1 MLINRNNYESF
12 FLLYVD
18 GELCASEMKM
28 VEDFAAANEDLGTE
42 LEMLKAVVL
51 PIDEIL
57 FEDKGELYKPI
68 PIDSILHEKL
78 LLKIDN
84 ELPENEAGSLNEL
97 IATDENVRGE
107 FSLLQRTKLDAAEKI
122 VFTDKQSLYRKER
135 DNVVVGR
142 FVRWAAAA
150 VLLGFGFYFG
160 ANLLSKK
167 KTDDGGGTMAKTDI
181 PTVNKKSGTVST
193 TTVADPQN
201 TAVVNTNPDAI
212 KNGTAVAPANTTVV
226 AQNDYT
232 NNKKSSDNQV
242 VPVAKDNN
250 ADPKNSTAQQDISP
264 VQRENNIAPVQK
276 INNDPAA
283 QTQIALVSPKHIKAQ
298 LPVDNTIVPLEDPYS
313 KYVALNDNDKSNTNK
328 ILYMDEDDVKRSK
341 VGGFFRKVKRFA
353 ERTAKVKTGNTLRIA
368 GFAIASK

>member
-42 LEMLKAVVL
+42 LEMLKAAVL
-51 PIDEIL
+51 PMDDIL

-84 ELPENEAGSLNEL
+84 ELPEVEAGSLNEL

-107 FSLLQRTKLDAAEKI
+107 FSLLQRTKLDASEKI
-122 VFTDKQSLYRKER
+122 VFADKHLLYRKER
-135 DNVVVGR
+135 DNVVIGR

-160 ANLLSKK
+160 ANMLNKK
-167 KTDDGGGTMAKTDI
+167 KVDEGSGTVAKTDI
-181 PTVNKKSGTVST
+181 PSVNKKAETTNIATVI
-193 TTVADPQN
+193 DPKN
-201 TAVVNTNPDAI
+201 TAAVNADTDAI
-212 KNGTAVAPANTTVV
+212 QNSSTVTPANTTVV
-226 AQNDYT
+226 AQNDHT
-232 NNKKSSDNQV
+232 ADNRKNGTQV
-242 VPVAKDNN
+242 TPVVKENI
-250 ADPKNSTAQQDISP
+250 DPKNERPQQD
-264 VQRENNIAPVQK
+264 VLAQAQRDNNITPAQK
-276 INNDPAA
+276 IDNTPSP
-283 QTQIALVSPKHIKAQ
+283 QIALVAPKEIKVQ

-313 KYVALNDNDKSNTNK
+313 KYVALNENDKTNNK
-328 ILYMDEDDVKRSK
+328 ILYMDEEDVKRSK
-341 VGGFFRKVKRFA
+341 VGGFFRKVKRLA

>member
-1 MLINRNNYESF
+1 LQTINRNNYESF

-18 GELCASEMKM
+18 GELCAPEMKM

-42 LEMLKAVVL
+42 LEMLKAAVL
-51 PIDEIL
+51 PMDEVL

-84 ELPENEAGSLNEL
+84 ELPEMEAGSLNEL
-97 IATDENVRGE
+97 IATDENVGGE

-122 VFTDKQSLYRKER
+122 VFADKHLLYRKER
-135 DNVVVGR
+135 DNVVIGR

-160 ANLLSKK
+160 ANMLNKK
-167 KTDDGGGTMAKTDI
+167 NVDNGSDPIAKTGI
-181 PTVNKKSGTVST
+181 PSVNKKESAT
-193 TTVADPQN
+193 N
-201 TAVVNTNPDAI
+201 TATVIDPKNTAAVNADTDAI
-212 KNGTAVAPANTTVV
+212 QNSSTATPANTTTVV
-226 AQNDYT
+226 AQNDHT
-232 NNKKSSDNQV
+232 ADNRKNDNQIIPV
-242 VPVAKDNN
+242 VKDNI
-250 ADPKNSTAQQDISP
+250 DPKNEVAQQNVLTP
-264 VQRENNIAPVQK
+264 AQRDNIIPVQK
-276 INNDPAA
+276 IDNNPSP
-283 QTQIALVSPKHIKAQ
+283 QIALVAPKEIKVQ

-313 KYVALNDNDKSNTNK
+313 KYVALNENDKSNNK

>member
-18 GELCASEMKM
+18 GELCAAEMKM
-28 VEDFAAANEDLGTE
+28 VEDFAAANKDLGTE
-42 LEMLKAVVL
+42 LEMLQAAVL
-51 PIDEIL
+51 PPDDIL

-84 ELPENEAGSLNEL
+84 ELPQNEEGSLNEL
-97 IATDENVRGE
+97 IAADENVKGE
-107 FSLLQRTKLDAAEKI
+107 FNLLQLTKLDAAERI
-122 VFTDKQSLYRKER
+122 VFADKHLLYRKEK
-135 DNVVVGR
+135 DNVVIGR
-142 FVRWAAAA
+142 FARWAAAA

-160 ANLLSKK
+160 ANMLSRKNVNVE
-167 KTDDGGGTMAKTDI
+167 DGGAIAGTKV
-181 PTVNKKSGTVST
+181 PSVNKGTGTNT
-193 TTVADPQN
+193 TTATIIDPKN
-201 TAVVNTNPDAI
+201 TAALNGDTDVVNNSTAENPA
-212 KNGTAVAPANTTVV
+212 GATAA
-226 AQNDYT
+226 AQNS
-232 NNKKSSDNQV
+232 NAAQEKKSSNSNAASV
-242 VPVAKDNN
+242 TKDNIN
-250 ADPKNSTAQQDISP
+250 PKDAIAQQDATP
-264 VQRENNIAPVQK
+264 AQRENIAPVQK
-276 INNDPAA
+276 INDNPVP
-283 QTQIALVSPKHIKAQ
+283 QIALVSPKEIKVQQ

-313 KYVALNDNDKSNTNK
+313 KYVALGDNDKSNNK